1 MFKFTGHVGIR
12 GSNGLVNW
20 EQAAD
25 IAVFA
30 PTKKKAV
37 EKTMSM
43 MGDPVPST
51 EWVIVWS
58 RIEEV
63 I

>member
-1 MFKFTGHVGIR
+1 MFKFTGNIGVLKNGHVT
-12 GSNGLVNW
+12 W

-25 IAVFA
+25 IVVFA
-30 PTKKKAV
+30 PTKKEAV

-43 MGDPVPST
+43 LGEPVALA
-51 EWVIVWS
+51 EWAVVWS

-63 I
+63 V